1 MKKFSLNEKY
11 NFDFDSKEKII
22 YFEIRVKKN
31 TGIYQFNY
39 IIFESVLKNFVF
51 WKQKRQYIYISFQIH
66 FLTYSWDTI
75 LLPNPYL
82 LLKK

>member
-51 WKQKRQYIYISFQIH
+51 
-66 FLTYSWDTI
+66 
-75 LLPNPYL
+75 
-82 LLKK
+82 